1 MVHCASLLHDDVVD
15 EGFTRRGKP
24 TANAHFGNAAAVLCG
39 DVLMSQALD
48 LLADKHP
55 AAVPAAARTIRELS
69 HSALLEQDFRYR
81 CHAQRK
87 DWENIAERKTGSL
100 LGFCLAGLYDAEHQQ
115 TCFDLGYTLGQFF
128 QLCDDLKDFQT
139 SGTGKPALQ
148 DIKNGNLNWVLLHAA
163 ERNPLF
169 RKGLQQ
175 LWREPRTTSD
185 CLSFLKVGTYK
196 CPSKKVTKWRV
207 DSKSG
212 SPYRAKISF
221 HQKPTTHYKAGW
233 IQSSQKHSGLRIQ
246 KRIQRC
252 RCNRLKSSF
261 AVRRNIRMA
270 RKTFSPDLRILET
283 R

>member
-1 MVHCASLLHDDVVD
+1 
-15 EGFTRRGKP
+15 
-24 TANAHFGNAAAVLCG
+24 
-39 DVLMSQALD
+39 MSQALD

-185 CLSFLKVGTYK
+185 CLSFFESWDLQVSIQEGYQMASRLKKRFALQGKDFFSSKTYDALQSWLDTVIAK
-196 CPSKKVTKWRV
+196 AQRPTDTKT
-207 DSKSG
+207 DSKVSL
-212 SPYRAKISF
+212 
-221 HQKPTTHYKAGW
+221 
-233 IQSSQKHSGLRIQ
+233 QS
-246 KRIQRC
+246 
-252 RCNRLKSSF
+252 
-261 AVRRNIRMA
+261 A
-270 RKTFSPDLRILET
+270 
-283 R
+283 